1 MSLRPSLFFDAKDYE
16 ILRLVNAYM
25 ERRGTMPFDEK
36 QHIYRASLHPH
47 GIKEL
52 ATSKE
57 VRTAEAVI
65 DLLSSLEAG
74 QTTDRT
80 NALKTLHDE
89 VLYSESSSFRHN
101 TGRVLIQIMK
111 GLIRAKGNPQKQLR
125 LAHDFRITATGRRR
139 IVRDMLRRY
148 QLLEMPEEWDH
159 MAFDN
164 HVHDSNTKGR
174 KTPTHLIMDAWIK
187 GIRKLNVVYY
197 NYVESSAVEELLI
210 AANIMDIEVNVGVEF
225 QVHFRERYVQFVWEP
240 TGFSSHED
248 FMDFLQE
255 GAPQTLM
262 EMGRLA
268 SLYHQE
274 YIIKLLNRYNDT
286 HRYEIG
292 NSFDVLLPAITEEEI
307 HAIVGLGQT
316 SKTHLAELIFRHLC
330 DKFRERLP
338 ELRER
343 YLEGSTEEREAL
355 DALADQMNSLTA
367 DAIADEWL
375 SYAKNPDIPLP
386 RYTDD
391 LVNVPEIMRF
401 LPATLMGWLTSIR
414 PNCNIILNINSLSV
428 EDVLELLYTCEGMI
442 SHIELFNLKNYTT
455 GKMPSMP
462 EISHLVTAINEGSS
476 IALKRLIR
484 TIINEYNCDELPEK
498 AARCRLFSDIL
509 CDITGLQGLY
519 SKTPLKTRIGS
530 DSTSRSEK
538 IHGMGFV
545 FPESLPAR
553 TRKEMKAHPD
563 QNQPIPLEQ
572 KVMLQMTYYPR
583 RYPKLGPALTNL
595 IQKIPGCKFF
605 DKEKRTAWITD
616 PRSAQVSEKG
626 NITTLGG
633 FEQEKSTEF
642 NMLPPN
648 GARKTFGIKYMNTT
662 IKNIL
667 KVLFGFALTVGT
679 FQITQDWWFLAW
691 FGPFIWFG
699 ITGFRNIV
707 QSTLA
712 GGGLRSTPLLRWND
726 YLSWT
731 RLCDSLLYTGIS
743 VPLLELGV
751 RYFLLQQLF
760 QITPTSHPLT
770 VFGVISIVNGV
781 YIAGHNLYRGFPM
794 EAVIGNIFRSILAV
808 PISLV
813 YSAGIHECFI
823 FMGWNILFFQ
833 QSAAVISKMASDTV
847 AAVIE
852 GFADK
857 VEYLRIRQWDYNAKL
872 HQLFD
877 TFSKL
882 EVILPDEDILEH
894 IKSSG
899 NYKTIVSREENKRI
913 DALESTIIIC
923 ALDFLYFWMY
933 LPRGRNSCIEHLN
946 KLTTDETTIF
956 MYCQASLL
964 NVQRVS
970 QLFVNGLVGST
981 FPPALSFYLA
991 KYDEYLHDME
1001 KLTGIRVRE
1010 EDPLTN
1016 LGI

>member
-1 MSLRPSLFFDAKDYE
+1 MPSNFSLFFDAKDYE

-25 ERRGTMPFDEK
+25 ELRGTAAFDDK
-36 QHIYRASLHPH
+36 QHMYRASLHPH

-74 QTTDRT
+74 QSSDRT
-80 NALKTLHDE
+80 NALKALRDE
-89 VLYSESSSFRHN
+89 VLYSETSSFRHN
-101 TGRVLIQIMK
+101 TGRALIQIMK
-111 GLIRAKGNPQKQLR
+111 GLIRARGNPQKQLR
-125 LAHDFRITATGRRR
+125 LAHDFRLAATGRRR
-139 IVRDMLRRY
+139 IIRKMLRRY
-148 QLLEMPEEWDH
+148 QLLEMPEAWDH
-159 MAFDN
+159 IAFDN

-197 NYVESSAVEELLI
+197 NYVEKTAVEELLK
-210 AANIMDIEVNVGVEF
+210 AAEIMDIDVNVGVEF
-225 QVHFRERYVQFVWEP
+225 QVHFHDRYVQFVWEP
-240 TGFSSHED
+240 TGFASHED
-248 FMDFLQE
+248 FIAFLQE

-268 SLYHQE
+268 SLFHQE
-274 YIIKLLNRYNDT
+274 YIIKLLNRYNET
-286 HRYEIG
+286 HRYELG
-292 NSFDVLLPAITEEEI
+292 NSFDVLLPPITEEEI
-307 HAIVGLGQT
+307 HSFVGRGQT

-330 DKFRERLP
+330 EKFTERLP
-338 ELRER
+338 ELRKR
-343 YLEGSTEEREAL
+343 YAEASPEEKAEL
-355 DALADQMNSLTA
+355 DQLSDRMNSLTA
-367 DAIADEWL
+367 QALSDEWL
-375 SYAKNPDIPLP
+375 SHAKNPDIPLP
-386 RYTDD
+386 RYTNDM
-391 LVNVPEIMRF
+391 VNVPEIMRF

-414 PNCNIILNINSLSV
+414 ADSNIILNINSLTI
-428 EDVLELLYTCEGMI
+428 EDVLELVYSCEGMI
-442 SHIELFNLKNYTT
+442 THIELFNLKNYTS
-455 GKMPSMP
+455 GKMPDMP
-462 EISHLVTAINEGSS
+462 DISHLVTAINEGST

-484 TIINEYNCDELPEK
+484 NIINEYNCGESPEK
-498 AARCRLFSDIL
+498 AERCRIFSKILRDIY
-509 CDITGLQGLY
+509 GLQSLY
-519 SKTPLKTRIGS
+519 REIPLKTRIGS

-538 IHGMGFV
+538 IHGMGFT
-545 FPESLPAR
+545 FPESLPSR
-553 TRKEMKAHPD
+553 TRKEIKRNPE
-563 QNQPIPLEQ
+563 QNQPIPLAQ
-572 KVMLQMTYYPR
+572 KIMLQVTYLPR
-583 RYPKLGPALTNL
+583 HYSKLGPTLTNL
-595 IQKIPGCKFF
+595 IQKLPGCRCFG
-605 DKEKRTAWITD
+605 KEKSTAWILD
-616 PRSAQVSEKG
+616 YRSAQYSELG
-626 NITTLGG
+626 NITAMGA
-633 FEQEKSTEF
+633 FEIEKSTAF
-642 NMLPPN
+642 NMVPVN
-648 GARKTFGIKYMNTT
+648 EANKRFSVTYMNTT
-662 IKNIL
+662 LKNIL
-667 KVLFGFALTVGT
+667 KVLFGFILTVGT

-707 QSTLA
+707 QATLA
-712 GGGLRSTPLLRWND
+712 GGGLRRTPLLRWND

-751 RYFLLQQLF
+751 RWFFLEQVMNM
-760 QITPTSHPLT
+760 TPTSNPLT
-770 VFGVISIVNGV
+770 VFAVIALVNGV

-813 YSAGIHECFI
+813 YSAGILEVFTL
-823 FMGWNILFFQ
+823 MGWNILFFQ

-857 VEYLRIRQWDYNAKL
+857 VEYLRIRQWDYKAKL
-872 HQLFD
+872 SQLFT
-877 TFSKL
+877 TFSEL

-899 NYKTIVSREENKRI
+899 SYKAIVTQEEDKRI
-913 DALESTIIIC
+913 EELESTIIIC

-933 LPRGRNSCIEHLN
+933 LPRGRNSCIEQLSQ
-946 KLTTDETTIF
+946 LTKDEITIF

-970 QLFVNGLVGST
+970 QLFVNGLVGPS
-981 FPPALSFYLA
+981 FPKALSFYLA

-1001 KLTGIRVRE
+1001 KLTGITVRE
-1010 EDPLTN
+1010 ADPLDS
-1016 LGI
+1016 LRI

>member
-1 MSLRPSLFFDAKDYE
+1 MPPRFSLFFDAKDYE

-25 ERRGTMPFDEK
+25 ELRGTASFDDK
-36 QHIYRASLHPH
+36 QHMYRTVLHPH

-74 QTTDRT
+74 QTSDRT
-80 NALKTLHDE
+80 NALKALHDE
-89 VLYSESSSFRHN
+89 VIYSETSSFRHN

-111 GLIRAKGNPQKQLR
+111 GLIRAKGNPQRQLR
-125 LAHDFRITATGRRR
+125 LAHDFRLAATGRRR
-139 IVRDMLRRY
+139 IIREMLRRY
-148 QLLEMPEEWDH
+148 QLLEMPEAWDH
-159 MAFDN
+159 FAFDN

-197 NYVESSAVEELLI
+197 NYVEKSAVEELLK
-210 AANIMDIEVNVGVEF
+210 AAEIMDIDVNVGVEF
-225 QVHFRERYVQFVWEP
+225 QVHFHNRYVQFVWEP
-240 TGFSSHED
+240 TGFANHEE
-248 FMDFLQE
+248 FIEFLQE

-268 SLYHQE
+268 SLFHQD
-274 YIIKLLNRYNDT
+274 YIISLLNRYNES

-292 NSFDVLLPAITEEEI
+292 NSYGVLLPIITEEEI
-307 HAIVGLGQT
+307 HAIVGRGQT
-316 SKTHLAELIFRHLC
+316 SKTHLAELVFRYLC
-330 DKFRERLP
+330 ELVKERLP
-338 ELRER
+338 ELRKR
-343 YLEGSTEEREAL
+343 YVEADAEERAKL
-355 DALADQMNSLTA
+355 DNLADRMNSLTA
-367 DAIADEWL
+367 DTIADEWF
-375 SYAKNPDIPLP
+375 SHAKNPDIPLP

-391 LVNVPEIMRF
+391 MINVPEIMRF
-401 LPATLMGWLTSIR
+401 LPATLMGWLSSIR
-414 PNCNIILNINSLSV
+414 PNCNIILNINSLTI
-428 EDVLELLYTCEGMI
+428 EDVLELVYTCEGMI
-442 SHIELFNLKNYTT
+442 SHVELFNLKNYTA
-455 GKMPSMP
+455 GKMPDMP
-462 EISHLVTAINEGSS
+462 DVSQLVTAINEGST

-484 TIINEYNCDELPEK
+484 NIINEYNCDESPEK
-498 AARCRLFSDIL
+498 TVRCKIFSDIL
-509 CDITGLQGLY
+509 RDISRLQGLY
-519 SKTPLKTRIGS
+519 KKTPLKTRIGS

-545 FPESLPAR
+545 FPESLPLRAK
-553 TRKEMKAHPD
+553 KEIKRNPD
-563 QNQPIPLEQ
+563 HNQPIPLAQ
-572 KVMLQMTYYPR
+572 KIMFQVTYLPR
-583 RYPKLGPALTNL
+583 RYPKLGPAITSL
-595 IQKIPGCKFF
+595 IQKLPGCKSYGT
-605 DKEKRTAWITD
+605 EKKTAWVLD
-616 PRSAQVSEKG
+616 YRSAQYSEKG
-626 NITTLGG
+626 NITTMGA
-633 FEQEKSTEF
+633 FELDKSTEF
-642 NMLPPN
+642 NMVPAN
-648 GARKTFGIKYMNTT
+648 EAKKKISVKYMNTT
-662 IKNIL
+662 VKNIL

-679 FQITQDWWFLAW
+679 FQITQDWWFLMW

-699 ITGFRNIV
+699 ITGFRNII
-707 QSTLA
+707 QASLG
-712 GGGLRSTPLLRWND
+712 GGGLRRTPLLRWND
-726 YLSWT
+726 YLSWS

-751 RYFLLQQLF
+751 RWFLLEQTLNL
-760 QITPTSHPLT
+760 TPTSHPVA
-770 VFGVISIVNGV
+770 VFTIIAMVNGT

-813 YSAGIHECFI
+813 YSAGAFEFFT
-823 FMGWNILFFQ
+823 FMGWNMLFFQ

-857 VEYLRIRQWDYNAKL
+857 VEYLRIRQWDYNANL

-882 EVILPDEDILEH
+882 EVILPDEDVLEH

-899 NYKTIVSREENKRI
+899 SYKTILTHADNKLV
-913 DALESTIIIC
+913 DELESTIIVC

-933 LPRGRNSCIEHLN
+933 LPRGRNSCIEHLD
-946 KLTTDETTIF
+946 KLTKDEMTIF

-970 QLFVNGLVGST
+970 QLFVNGLVGPG

-1001 KLTGIRVRE
+1001 KLTGITIRE
-1010 EDPLTN
+1010 PDPLVAM
-1016 LGI
+1016 GI